1 MRKMLSQTNIMLK
14 RLWIMVALLS
24 VIVTACSKMDGTY
37 KEFLADGEI
46 RYSQRPDTLGINPG
60 HNRVRAWIAAKRAN
74 LSKFQV
80 FWNNRADSVEVPVAG
95 TTGNDTLSV
104 IIDNLMEGSYPF
116 EFFTFD
122 KAGNKSIVVDTVGNA
137 YGDTY
142 ISSMSNRLIAEA
154 ALIDEQVIV
163 TWYTHSNEEAIKSE
177 VRYKSQ
183 DGTPHQITVYP
194 NETETVI
201 AEEPLEGS
209 IEYRTV

>member
-1 MRKMLSQTNIMLK
+1 
-14 RLWIMVALLS
+14 
-24 VIVTACSKMDGTY
+24 
-37 KEFLADGEI
+37 
-46 RYSQRPDTLGINPG
+46 
-60 HNRVRAWIAAKRAN
+60 
-74 LSKFQV
+74 
-80 FWNNRADSVEVPVAG
+80 
-95 TTGNDTLSV
+95 
-104 IIDNLMEGSYPF
+104 
-116 EFFTFD
+116 TFD

-154 ALIDEQVIV
+154 ALIEEQVIV

-209 IEYRTV
+209 IEYRTVFLPHPKAIDTMYTEYLPISPLPTTRLYR